1 MFNYTEM
8 ASIFWMLAIVA
19 FVGGSIFCVAASLA
33 DHESRAAGGG
43 KLRASSTRETQR
55 ML

>member
-33 DHESRAAGGG
+33 DHESRTNDG
-43 KLRASSTRETQR
+43 KLRSSSTRDTQR

>member
-8 ASIFWMLAIVA
+8 ASIFWMLAIVT

-33 DHESRAAGGG
+33 DHESRAAGG